1 MDKSM
6 LIKALEK
13 GKQIFTNPKPL
24 YCYDEIITGVN
35 ISGKNMKAV
44 ANNTFMAFGY
54 PLDENAKKVKKVY
67 EEYFISNKP
76 TIIKELINVNSL
88 DDMDYVERA
97 IYEEIYS
104 KLIGIKADKL
114 DSYNRIRKPI
124 NLYLE
129 HIISMCNLIE
139 NIQRKRLVEY
149 MFLPMDKFIF
159 NSPHIFNDNEK
170 RKWHISDKAGFGIVR
185 TEELFY
191 EMQNTLVEKA
201 QNISKELNED
211 FYRIYF
217 DMFWGNR
224 IESEG
229 ANLFLSNLS
238 KKHTE
243 VKELW
248 SSFSDS
254 NEKQITKS
262 KNEIREEKNID
273 FNTDLLNKG
282 STFKELKNETLWEMD
297 EFVNVIEVH
306 FGKENT
312 IFKIIEKVVNALETV
327 KEKINVKKRKG
338 NDAVV
343 KFKDGGNIATFWFNQ
358 NSMSLRVVGD
368 DYFDKRK
375 TLNSVSQ
382 LEELN
387 VVDIISKKAK
397 LM

>member
-24 YCYDEIITGVN
+24 YGYDEIITGVN

-54 PLDENAKKVKKVY
+54 PLDENAKKVKKAY
-67 EEYFISNKP
+67 EDYFISNKSI
-76 TIIKELINVNSL
+76 IIKELINVNSL
-88 DDMDYVERA
+88 DDMDYVERTM
-97 IYEEIYS
+97 YKEIYS
-104 KLIGIKADKL
+104 KLIDIKADKL

-139 NIQRKRLVEY
+139 NIERKRLAKY

-159 NSPHIFNDNEK
+159 NSPNIFNANEK
-170 RKWHISDKAGFGIVR
+170 RMWHISDRDGFGVVR

-191 EMQNTLVEKA
+191 EMQNTLIEKA
-201 QNISKELNED
+201 KNISKELDED

-238 KKHTE
+238 KKHIE

-254 NEKQITKS
+254 NEKQITES
-262 KNEIREEKNID
+262 KNEIREEKNMD
-273 FNTDLLNKG
+273 FNTNLLNKG
-282 STFKELKNETLWEMD
+282 NTFKELTNETIWEMD
-297 EFVNVIEVH
+297 EFVSVIQVH

-312 IFKIIEKVVNALETV
+312 VFKMIEKVVDALETV

-338 NDAVV
+338 NNAVV
-343 KFKDGGNIATFWFNQ
+343 KFKDGGNIVTFWFNQ

>member
-1 MDKSM
+1 MDKSILM
-6 LIKALEK
+6 KALEK

-24 YCYDEIITGVN
+24 YSYDEIITGVN

-67 EEYFISNKP
+67 EDYFISNKSI
-76 TIIKELINVNSL
+76 IIKELINVNSL
-88 DDMDYVERA
+88 YDMDYVERT
-97 IYEEIYS
+97 IYKEIYS
-104 KLIGIKADKL
+104 KLIDIKAEKL
-114 DSYNRIRKPI
+114 DSYNRIRKPL

-129 HIISMCNLIE
+129 HIISMCNLID
-139 NIQRKRLVEY
+139 NIQRERLVQY

-201 QNISKELNED
+201 QNISKELDEE

-238 KKHTE
+238 KKHIE

-273 FNTDLLNKG
+273 FNTNLLNKG
-282 STFKELKNETLWEMD
+282 NTFKELKNETLWEID
-297 EFVNVIEVH
+297 EFINVIEVH

-312 IFKIIEKVVNALETV
+312 VFKMIEKVVNALETV

-343 KFKDGGNIATFWFNQ
+343 KFKDGGNIVTFWFNQ